1 MKLEQ
6 RQGEIIR
13 DPAALARTIVDIL
26 LDKKGVDTLLLDVR
40 EISLLADYFIIST
53 GEVDRQIKAIAEEIS
68 QTLKSEHILP
78 LHVEGDA
85 ESGWVLMDYGE
96 IVVHLL
102 SPEMRSFYR
111 LEELWKEA
119 RVVVKVQ

>member
-1 MKLEQ
+1 MEE

-13 DPAALARTIVDIL
+13 DSTELAHTIVDIL
-26 LDKKGVDTLLLDVR
+26 LDKKGIDTLLLDVR

-53 GEVDRQIKAIAEEIS
+53 GEVDRQIKAMSEEIS
-68 QTLKSEHILP
+68 QALKAEYVLP
-78 LHVEGDA
+78 LHIEGDA

-102 SPEMRSFYR
+102 SPDMRSFYR